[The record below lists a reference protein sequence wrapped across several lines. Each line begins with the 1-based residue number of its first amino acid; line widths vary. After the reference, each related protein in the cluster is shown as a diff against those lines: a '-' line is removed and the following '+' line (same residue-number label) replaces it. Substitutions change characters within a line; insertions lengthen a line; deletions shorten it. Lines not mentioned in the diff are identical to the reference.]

1 MMVLVS
7 YDVSTVDR
15 RGQTR
20 LRRVAKACLD
30 FGQRVQNS
38 VFECDIDPAQ
48 WTALRARLEDIV
60 DPEQDSLR
68 YYFLGSNWQRRVEH
82 FGAKATLDLRNDP
95 LIL

>member
-7 YDVSTVDR
+7 YDVSTIDR
-15 RGQTR
+15 RGQNR

-30 FGQRVQNS
+30 VGQRVQNS

-48 WTALRARLEDIV
+48 WTALKAKLEGIV
-60 DPEQDSLR
+60 DPDTDSLR

-82 FGAKATLDLRNDP
+82 FGAKPTLDLRNDA
-95 LIL
+95 LIV